1 MKRALLLLVP
11 ALVLVAIVAGCN
23 EESKPAFTRLR
34 VVPACGVAPLPVE
47 GYAVL
52 SGGNESGDPLGG
64 NNNLDIQW
72 NFGDG
77 GSGATTIAYHTF
89 QVPGE
94 YNVVVTGTDPDG
106 NSTTATTPV
115 TVYPDSLVMEAGSNF
130 PDGACTCVDT
140 VRFNMLAK
148 TCDINYPEVLGDS
161 VKLQF
166 TWDMGDMGGVDNT
179 TYNVVAPEFRF
190 FLPGVYDVEVEV
202 FYPAWA
208 VVRRQTLTFT
218 VASAPPVIM
227 MSPESF
233 DFGENLVGTPAT
245 QDTLVV
251 ANLSCDDLIISAV
264 SIDNA
269 DFNTDLAPETLGA
282 NEELSFIVG
291 FTASAEGV
299 QTGVLT
305 VQSNDPLRP
314 VFEIP
319 LMGVGVL
326 PPVK

>member
-23 EESKPAFTRLR
+23 EESKPTFTRLF
-34 VVPACGVAPLPVE
+34 VVPSCGVAPLAVE

-115 TVYPDSLVMEAGSNF
+115 TVFPDSLIMEAGSNF

-140 VRFNMLAK
+140 VRFNMLAES
-148 TCDINYPEVLGDS
+148 CDIDFPEVLGDS

-190 FLPGVYDVEVEV
+190 FTPGVYDVEVAV

-218 VASAPPVIM
+218 VTSAPPAIL

-233 DFGENLVGTPAT
+233 DFGQNEVGELTEET
-245 QDTLVV
+245 FVV
-251 ANLSCDDLIISAV
+251 TNGSCEDLIISAV

-269 DFNTDLAPETLGA
+269 DFNTDLVPMTLGA
-282 NEELSFIVG
+282 NEEFSFIVG
-291 FTASAEGV
+291 FNPSAEV
-299 QTGVLT
+299 AQTGVLT
-305 VQSNDPLRP
+305 VQSNDPLLP
-314 VFEIP
+314 VFDIP
-319 LMGVGVL
+319 LTGEGTM
-326 PPVK
+326 P